1 MCLELGIELMI
12 EDNLDYAEEIVRNGI
27 EVILLERPW
36 NRERQD
42 VHSGII
48 RVKDWDGVRSY
59 VEKKILSII

>member
-1 MCLELGIELMI
+1 MI
-12 EDNLDYAEEIVRNGI
+12 EDNLDYAEEIVRNGV

-36 NRERQD
+36 NKERQD
-42 VHSGII
+42 VHPGII